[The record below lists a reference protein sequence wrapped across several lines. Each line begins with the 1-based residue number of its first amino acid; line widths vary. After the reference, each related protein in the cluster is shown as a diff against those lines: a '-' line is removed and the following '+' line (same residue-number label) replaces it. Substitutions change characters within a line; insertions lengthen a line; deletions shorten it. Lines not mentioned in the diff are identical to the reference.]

1 MESTEALNTNSAAAV
16 FAELLDPEPIKEEDQ
31 AEAPVEEPEA
41 TETESEAEPSEDEA
55 NEEGAKTFTIVVDGK
70 EVTLTESE
78 LADAYKN
85 GLRQSDYTKKTMEAA
100 EERKAAQAE
109 RQAALQERQA
119 YAQRLQ
125 ETQVI
130 LQNALQ
136 EQSQINWQELLDNDP
151 VEYLKQERIYRER
164 YSALQQAQQEQQL
177 LYQQAQQEQAQNVKR
192 YLSEQQQE
200 LLAKLPEWKDDAK
213 AKSEKAALREYLK
226 TNSFAD
232 EEIGQVQD
240 HRHVLIARKAM
251 LYDQMMAKAQ
261 AAAKKVQ
268 NVPTKVERPSTGSA
282 PNLDKRGASFQRL
295 SRTGSI
301 EDGAAVFAS
310 IL

>member
-31 AEAPVEEPEA
+31 AEAPVEEPEVP
-41 TETESEAEPSEDEA
+41 ETESDAEPSEEEA

-109 RQAALQERQA
+109 RQQAMQERQA

-151 VEYLKQERIYRER
+151 VEYLKQQRIYQDR
-164 YSALQQAQQEQQL
+164 YSALQQAQQEQAV
-177 LYQQAQQEQAQNVKR
+177 LYQQAQQEQARNVQR

-200 LLAKLPEWKDDAK
+200 LLAKLPDWKDDAK
-213 AKSEKAALREYLK
+213 AKSEKAAIRDYLK
-226 TNSFAD
+226 TNNFAD

-268 NVPTKVERPSTGSA
+268 NVPTKVERPSTGTS